1 MTLLSSE
8 WGSTKGG
15 LSTIN
20 RELAIQLAKHCNV
33 EVSMYLPPCSEDD
46 VKDAERYH
54 IKLIQA
60 KKLVGLESIDW
71 LMFPP
76 ENHEMDFVIGHGLK
90 LGRQVQFLKQ
100 HYSNCKWLQVVHT
113 APEDLGMFKTYADA
127 ISKGAEK
134 HEAEIKLCELAD
146 QVMAVGPKLADEY
159 SCCLRYCDKA
169 VFKLTPGLFSE
180 FSTVKQAKKES
191 STFRVLVFGR
201 GDKED
206 FKLKGYD
213 IAAKAV
219 SKVSELSR
227 KYFRLI
233 FVGAP
238 HGKEK
243 KVAKKLRKC
252 GIARKQ
258 LKVRSFK
265 ESREDIAKL
274 FYEADLVIMP
284 SRTEGFG
291 LAALEALSAGLPILV
306 SGNSGF
312 GDALQ
317 KVPHGSNCVV
327 NSEDPKEWAKAIAN
341 VCKKKRG
348 VRLQEIKDLRRGY
361 AEENNWEKQCGVLL
375 KDMFDCF
382 SGE

>member
-8 WGSTKGG
+8 WRSTKGG

-33 EVSMYLPPCSEDD
+33 EVSMYLPLCSEDD
-46 VKDAERYH
+46 VKDANRYR

-60 KKLVGLESIDW
+60 KELVGWEPIDW
-71 LMFPP
+71 LMSPP
-76 ENHEMDFVIGHGLK
+76 ENHEMDCVIGHGLI
-90 LGRQVQFLKQ
+90 LGRQVPLLKQ
-100 HYSNCKWLQVVHT
+100 HYSCKWLQVVHT
-113 APEDLGMFKTYADA
+113 APEDLGMFKSYADA
-127 ISKGAEK
+127 ISKGEK
-134 HEAEIKLCELAD
+134 KQEAEIKLCALAD
-146 QVMAVGPKLADEY
+146 QVVAVGPKLADEY
-159 SCCLRYCDKA
+159 SRCLRYCQRDQA
-169 VFKLTPGLFSE
+169 VFVLTPGLFSE
-180 FSTVKQAKKES
+180 FFTVKQANEES
-191 STFRVLVFGR
+191 STFHVLVFGR
-201 GDKED
+201 GDIED

-219 SKVSELSR
+219 SKLSKR
-227 KYFRLI
+227 YFRLI

-238 HGKEK
+238 HGKEEE
-243 KVAKKLRKC
+243 VAEKLCRH
-252 GIARKQ
+252 GIERKQ

-265 ESREDIAKL
+265 ESREDIARQ

-284 SRTEGFG
+284 SRTDGFG

-312 GDALQ
+312 ADALQ
-317 KVPHGSNCVV
+317 KVLNGSNCVV
-327 NSEDPKEWAKAIAN
+327 NSEDPKIWAKAIAN
-341 VCKKKRG
+341 VRKKKRAD
-348 VRLQEIKDLRRGY
+348 RLQEIKVLRTRY
-361 AEENNWEKQCGVLL
+361 AEENSWEKQCGVLL

>member
-1 MTLLSSE
+1 M
-8 WGSTKGG
+8 
-15 LSTIN
+15 
-20 RELAIQLAKHCNV
+20 
-33 EVSMYLPPCSEDD
+33 
-46 VKDAERYH
+46 
-54 IKLIQA
+54 
-60 KKLVGLESIDW
+60 
-71 LMFPP
+71 
-76 ENHEMDFVIGHGLK
+76 
-90 LGRQVQFLKQ
+90 
-100 HYSNCKWLQVVHT
+100 
-113 APEDLGMFKTYADA
+113 
-127 ISKGAEK
+127 
-134 HEAEIKLCELAD
+134 
-146 QVMAVGPKLADEY
+146 
-159 SCCLRYCDKA
+159 
-169 VFKLTPGLFSE
+169 
-180 FSTVKQAKKES
+180 
-191 STFRVLVFGR
+191 
-201 GDKED
+201 
-206 FKLKGYD
+206 
-213 IAAKAV
+213 
-219 SKVSELSR
+219 SR

-317 KVPHGSNCVV
+317 EVPHGSICVV
-327 NSEDPKEWAKAIAN
+327 NSEDPKKWAEAITN
-341 VCKKKRG
+341 VRKKKRD
-348 VRLQEIKDLRRGY
+348 VRLQEIKDLRTRY
-361 AEENNWEKQCGVLL
+361 AEKNSWEKQCGDLL
-375 KDMFDCF
+375 KEMFDSF

>member
-1 MTLLSSE
+1 M
-8 WGSTKGG
+8 
-15 LSTIN
+15 N
-20 RELAIQLAKHCNV
+20 RELAIQLAKHRNV
-33 EVSMYLPPCSEDD
+33 EVSMYLPQCTKDD
-46 VKDAERYH
+46 VNDAKIYH
-54 IKLIQA
+54 VKLIQA
-60 KKLVGLESIDW
+60 KKVAGYKRIDW

-100 HYSNCKWLQVVHT
+100 HYDCKWLQVVHT

-127 ISKGAEK
+127 ISKGEEK

-159 SCCLRYCDKA
+159 SRCLRYCQKA
-169 VFKLTPGLFSE
+169 VFVLTPGLLISE
-180 FSTVKQAKKES
+180 FLTVKQANKES
-191 STFRVLVFGR
+191 PTFHVFVFGR
-201 GDKED
+201 GDNED

-213 IAAKAV
+213 LAAKAV
-219 SKVSELSR
+219 SKLCKKS
-227 KYFRLI
+227 FRLI

-238 HGKEK
+238 HGKQE
-243 KVAKKLRKC
+243 KVAKKLCKY

-265 ESREDIAKL
+265 ESRKKL
-274 FYEADLVIMP
+274 ARQFYEVDLVIMP

-291 LAALEALSAGLPILV
+291 LAALEALSVGLPILV

-317 KVPHGSNCVV
+317 KVPHGSNYVV
-327 NSEDPKEWAKAIAN
+327 NSEDPKDWAEAIAN
-341 VCKKKRG
+341 VRKKKRD
-348 VRLQEIKDLRRGY
+348 VWLQEIKDLRTRYG
-361 AEENNWEKQCGVLL
+361 EKNSWEKQCGDLL
-375 KDMFDCF
+375 KEMFDIF